1 MAHAI
6 HGKKKILTRIRR
18 IKGQTDALEKAL
30 DQDVD
35 CISILQQI
43 AAIRGAA
50 NGLMVEVLEGHIRA
64 HLGTNDL
71 TPEQRQIEVE
81 QVVGILKSYLK

>member
-30 DQDVD
+30 DQDV
-35 CISILQQI
+35 
-43 AAIRGAA
+43 GAA